1 MVVPRSAENLVTK
14 LEMRKECL
22 IKGPSDHSRDVDGGN
37 MLNSFEY
44 WDSNLNE
51 VGDERLVS
59 WGKTVE
65 TIIKRLQ
72 TRSLLLQI

>member
-1 MVVPRSAENLVTK
+1 
-14 LEMRKECL
+14 
-22 IKGPSDHSRDVDGGN
+22 

-51 VGDERLVS
+51 VRDERLVS
-59 WGKTVE
+59 WDKTVE

-72 TRSLLLQI
+72 TRSLLLQT